1 MALAVT
7 QVETWA
13 ATLEDRPGGMAAKL
27 DALAKAG
34 ANLEFA
40 IARRIPEKPGK
51 GVLFVIPITGATQT
65 AAAKAAGFA
74 PAESLHTVRI
84 AGPDAPGLSAKVA
97 KALADAGIN
106 LRGVSGAAIGGK
118 AVFYLALDTKD
129 DAAKVA
135 KLLKGLA

>member
-7 QVETWA
+7 QVDTWA
-13 ATLEDRPGGMAAKL
+13 ATLEDRPGGMVAKL
-27 DALAKAG
+27 DALTKAG

-40 IARRIPEKPGK
+40 VARRTPEKPGK
-51 GVLFVIPITGATQT
+51 GVLFVTPITGAAQT
-65 AAAKAAGFA
+65 AGAKAAGFA
-74 PAESLHTVRI
+74 LAESLHTVRL

-129 DAAKVA
+129 DAARAVKV
-135 KLLKGLA
+135 LKGLA